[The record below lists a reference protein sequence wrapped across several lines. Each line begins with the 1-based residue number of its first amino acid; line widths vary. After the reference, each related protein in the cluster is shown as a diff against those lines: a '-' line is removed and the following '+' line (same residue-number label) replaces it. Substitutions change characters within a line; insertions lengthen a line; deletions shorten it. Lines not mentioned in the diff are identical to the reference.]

1 MNGEGMNIQNSHET
15 ERFWRLF
22 LWLFSFAI
30 VGLTFKQLKF
40 NYFVGP
46 FELLAILLIVGW
58 IGFIFSG
65 GRWRHNPL
73 LGKILIAYV
82 LLSLGTAWA
91 LIDNPGRLSI
101 RDALAYAFVFLVVLI
116 YADSAAGRGRDALR
130 IMAKVIGA
138 YLFAILVM
146 AIVPS
151 PMQSTVWYM
160 YPLKI
165 QGFSDNPNQIAFLS
179 VVGMSY
185 LVADEVMS
193 RRCDRMTMLAA
204 FSCGLAGFL
213 SSSSAFTL
221 AFIAVT
227 LVAIVALWL
236 QRSHET
242 QIVNRPAP
250 VLSERVITKYIQG
263 AMSMLPRTLIMLSTA
278 KIAELVLRFALYF
291 AADASRALKIAVAAI
306 WAIFAVPHSTPP
318 VTAGSSQQTTASVIK
333 DYMDGDAGQG
343 TTRLALWRLGIET
356 AKDSPIVG
364 LGPGAHIPFQQATGT
379 ERYEAHN
386 TLVDILV
393 VSGIVGVG
401 VLGAIVLMLARHA
414 YETRTLALF
423 SVLTV
428 PVLLF
433 SMFHFVGRQPL
444 FWITFVLAAYVLP
457 ARTKPA
463 EAAGE
468 ASGSP
473 LIADGPRI

>member
-1 MNGEGMNIQNSHET
+1 M
-15 ERFWRLF
+15 F

-58 IGFIFSG
+58 IGFTFSG

-116 YADSAAGRGRDALR
+116 YADSAAGQGRDALR

-160 YPLKI
+160 YLLKI

-185 LVADEVMS
+185 FVADEVMS

-250 VLSERVITKYIQG
+250 ALSERVITKYIQG
-263 AMSMLPRTLIMLSTA
+263 ATSMLPRTLIMLSTA
-278 KIAELVLRFALYF
+278 
-291 AADASRALKIAVAAI
+291 KIAVAAI

-318 VTAGSSQQTTASVIK
+318 VNAGSSQQTIASVIK
-333 DYMDGDAGQG
+333 DYMDGDSGQG

-364 LGPGAHIPFQQATGT
+364 LGPGAHIPFQLATGT
-379 ERYEAHN
+379 EKYEAHN

-393 VSGIVGVG
+393 VSGIVGIG

-473 LIADGPRI
+473 QIADGPRI